1 MYNIVFYSRRC
12 NLSIDL
18 LNILK
23 NEKMIDYFKLVCVDD
38 DLERCPVKM
47 VPTMIIK
54 GINKPLQGKE
64 TIQWVNQTKFI
75 TQKKIMDMQK
85 SLVQHNMM
93 KMMLQNKNTGPIGF
107 SQELT
112 GFSDQFAYTTVDQP
126 VPHAFVGYKDD
137 DKNMIFTAKEVGK
150 LKDKDMKQIIINTEK
165 ARKEEEAQNKEL
177 MEKRQLME
185 LIKHERNIN

>member
-1 MYNIVFYSRRC
+1 
-12 NLSIDL
+12 
-18 LNILK
+18 
-23 NEKMIDYFKLVCVDD
+23 MIDYFKLVCVDD

-64 TIQWVNQTKFI
+64 TVQWVTQTKFI
-75 TQKKIMDMQK
+75 TQKRIADMQK
-85 SLVQHNMM
+85 TLVQHNMM
-93 KMMLQNKNTGPIGF
+93 KMMMQNKNSGPIGF

-126 VPHAFVGYKDD
+126 VPHAFVGYKDYE
-137 DKNMIFTAKEVGK
+137 KNHIFTAKEVGK
-150 LKDKDMKQIIINTEK
+150 LKDKEMKQIIATTEK
-165 ARKEEEAQNKEL
+165 TRKEEEIQNKEL

-185 LIKHERNIN
+185 LIKHERNMN

>member
-12 NLSIDL
+12 NLCIDL

-64 TIQWVNQTKFI
+64 TVQWVTQTKFI
-75 TQKKIMDMQK
+75 TQKRIADMQK
-85 SLVQHNMM
+85 TLVQHNMM
-93 KMMLQNKNTGPIGF
+93 KMMMQNKNSGPIGF

-126 VPHAFVGYKDD
+126 VPHAFVGYKDYE
-137 DKNMIFTAKEVGK
+137 KNHIFTAKEVGK
-150 LKDKDMKQIIINTEK
+150 LKDKEMKQIIATTEK
-165 ARKEEEAQNKEL
+165 TRKEEEIQNKEL

-185 LIKHERNIN
+185 LIKHERNMN